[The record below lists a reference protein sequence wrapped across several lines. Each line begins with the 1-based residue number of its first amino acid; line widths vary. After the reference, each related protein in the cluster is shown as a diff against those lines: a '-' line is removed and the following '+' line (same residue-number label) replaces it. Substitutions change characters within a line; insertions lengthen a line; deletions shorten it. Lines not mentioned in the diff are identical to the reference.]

1 MYENNGVSG
10 LIPSVFHKLDK
21 SPVWF
26 GELVPLV
33 TTKPVVVYSKRLKF
47 KQTTQNSEKKNTLV
61 QIKVDES
68 LSQPEI
74 GQLADLV
81 KQAVAMPS
89 VGTVASHTFK
99 VGDLV
104 EVLPGA
110 VRSCCCEVIETGI
123 YRIYSIDKK
132 SYRLSYDDKPTWVDE
147 AFLKRVT
154 LKEGDKVKVI
164 DSLANKVDRWKGVC
178 ELRRLDIDDSYYPFF
193 IESTDVECRW
203 FRFGAIALVSE

>member
-21 SPVWF
+21 SPAWC

-33 TTKPVVVYSKRLKF
+33 TAKPVVVYSKRLKF

-81 KQAVAMPS
+81 KQAVATPS
-89 VGTVASHTFK
+89 VGTVAPHNFK

-110 VRSCCCEVIETGI
+110 VRSCCCEVAETGI
-123 YRIYSIDKK
+123 YRIHVIDKQ
-132 SYRLSYDDKPTWVDE
+132 SYQLSEDDRPTWVDE
-147 AFLKRVT
+147 EFLKRVT
-154 LKEGDKVKVI
+154 LKNGDKVKVI
-164 DSLANKVDRWKGVC
+164 EPTMSIERWEGVC
-178 ELRRLDIDDSYYPFF
+178 ELKRFDMDDNYYPFF
-193 IESTDVECRW
+193 VESTDKECRW

>member
-21 SPVWF
+21 SPAWF

-47 KQTTQNSEKKNTLV
+47 KPTTQNSEKNALV

-74 GQLADLV
+74 EQLADLV
-81 KQAVAMPS
+81 KQAVATPS
-89 VGTVASHTFK
+89 VGTVTSHNFK

-110 VRSCCCEVIETGI
+110 VRSCCCELVETGI
-123 YRIYSIDKK
+123 YRIGAIYKSSCQLSKDNRPIWID
-132 SYRLSYDDKPTWVDE
+132 E
-147 AFLKRVT
+147 EFLKWVT

-164 DSLANKVDRWKGVC
+164 EPLVNNIERWEGVC
-178 ELRRLDIDDSYYPFF
+178 ELRQFDVDDNYYPFF
-193 IESTDVECRW
+193 VESTDRQCSW

>member
-21 SPVWF
+21 SPAWF

-47 KQTTQNSEKKNTLV
+47 KPTTQSSEKTTLV

-81 KQAVAMPS
+81 KQAVATPS
-89 VGTVASHTFK
+89 VGTVAPHNFK
-99 VGDLV
+99 FGDLV

-110 VRSCCCEVIETGI
+110 VRSCCCEVAETGI
-123 YRIYSIDKK
+123 YRIHVIDKQ
-132 SYRLSYDDKPTWVDE
+132 SYQLSEDDRPTWVDE
-147 AFLKRVT
+147 EFLKRVT
-154 LKEGDKVKVI
+154 LKNGDKVKVI
-164 DSLANKVDRWKGVC
+164 EPTMSIERWEGVC
-178 ELRRLDIDDSYYPFF
+178 ELKRFDMDDNYYPFF
-193 IESTDVECRW
+193 VESTDKECRW

>member
-47 KQTTQNSEKKNTLV
+47 KPTTQSSEKKNTLV

-81 KQAVAMPS
+81 KQAVATPS
-89 VGTVASHTFK
+89 VGTVAPHNFK

-110 VRSCCCEVIETGI
+110 VRSCCCEVAETGI
-123 YRIYSIDKK
+123 YRIHVIDKQ
-132 SYRLSYDDKPTWVDE
+132 SYQLSEDDRPTWVDE
-147 AFLKRVT
+147 EFLKRVT
-154 LKEGDKVKVI
+154 LKNGDKVKVI
-164 DSLANKVDRWKGVC
+164 EPTMSIERWEGVC
-178 ELRRLDIDDSYYPFF
+178 ELKRFDMDDNYYPFF
-193 IESTDVECRW
+193 VESTDKECRW

>member
-10 LIPSVFHKLDK
+10 LIPFAFHKLDK
-21 SPVWF
+21 SPAWC

-33 TTKPVVVYSKRLKF
+33 TAKPAVVYSKRLKF

-61 QIKVDES
+61 QLKVDES

-123 YRIYSIDKK
+123 YRIHAIDTP
-132 SYRLSYDDKPTWVDE
+132 SCRLSKDDRPTWVDE
-147 AFLKRVT
+147 WFLKPVT
-154 LKEGDKVKVI
+154 LKKRDKVKVI
-164 DSLANKVDRWKGVC
+164 DPGVNNIERWTGVC
-178 ELRRLDIDDSYYPFF
+178 ELMEIDVDDSYYPFYVK
-193 IESTDVECRW
+193 STDTECRW